1 MFFIR
6 LSLIASLPFLLVFST
21 TTGTRAFQTQ
31 SGQTQPARTQ
41 SAAPA
46 RKSPFST
53 PEQMQEDIKAV
64 PCKGNPERLAGVKAL
79 FEKMGAP
86 ASAISVEKLSNV
98 ENIVIRKPG
107 STSETVVIGAHY
119 DKVSHGCGAVD
130 NWTGIVAIA
139 HLYRTVKDMPLK
151 KTLLFVGFGRE
162 EEGLI
167 GSSAMVRAIDK
178 EQLPQYCAMINID
191 SLGLGI
197 TQAETAIS
205 SKKLVT
211 RAADLAK
218 RMEMPFQ
225 QGAIREGDTD
235 SSSFLAR
242 KIPAI
247 ALHGL
252 SNEWSKVLHTN
263 EDKIS
268 KVNTMSVFMGYRLAL
283 ALLGEVENSACDAF
297 R

>member
-1 MFFIR
+1 MFFVR
-6 LSLIASLPFLLVFST
+6 LSLIATISFLLVLPA
-21 TTGTRAFQTQ
+21 TTGAGAFQTQ
-31 SGQTQPARTQ
+31 SGQAQ
-41 SAAPA
+41 SGGTA
-46 RKSPFST
+46 RKSAFST

-64 PCKGNPERLAGVKAL
+64 PCKGNSERLAGVKAL

-86 ASAISVEKLSNV
+86 ASAISVEKINNV
-98 ENIVIRKPG
+98 ENIIIRKPG
-107 STSETVVIGAHY
+107 STPETVVVGAHY

-151 KTLLFVGFGRE
+151 KTVLFVGFGRE

-167 GSSAMVRAIDK
+167 GSSAMVKAIDK
-178 EQLPQYCAMINID
+178 EQLGQYCAMINID

-197 TQAETAIS
+197 PQAETAIS
-205 SKKLVT
+205 SKKLVA
-211 RAADLAK
+211 RAAELAK

-225 QGAIREGDTD
+225 QGTIREGDTD

-252 SNEWSKVLHTN
+252 SNEWQTVLHTN
-263 EDKIS
+263 EDKVS
-268 KVNTMSVFMGYRLAL
+268 KVNAMSVFMGYRLAL
-283 ALLGEVENSACDAF
+283 ALFGEVENSACDAF

>member
-1 MFFIR
+1 MFIVR
-6 LSLIASLPFLLVFST
+6 LLSLIASISFLLVLPAAP
-21 TTGTRAFQTQ
+21 GARAFQAQPGQAQ
-31 SGQTQPARTQ
+31 SGGQ
-41 SAAPA
+41 A
-46 RKSPFST
+46 RKSAFST
-53 PEQMQEDIKAV
+53 PEQLQEDIKAV
-64 PCKGNPERLAGVKAL
+64 PCKGNSERLAGVKTL

-86 ASAISVEKLSNV
+86 ASAISVEKINNV
-98 ENIVIRKPG
+98 ENIIIRKPG
-107 STSETVVIGAHY
+107 STPETVVIGAHY

-139 HLYRTVKDMPLK
+139 HIYRTVKDMPLK
-151 KTLLFVGFGRE
+151 KTVLFVGFGRE

-167 GSSAMVRAIDK
+167 GSSAMVKAIDK
-178 EQLPQYCAMINID
+178 EQLGQYCAMINID

-197 TQAETAIS
+197 PQAETAIS

-225 QGAIREGDTD
+225 QGTIREGDTD

-252 SNEWSKVLHTN
+252 SNEWEKVLHTN
-263 EDKIS
+263 DDKVS
-268 KVNTMSVFMGYRLAL
+268 KVNSMSVFLGYRLAL